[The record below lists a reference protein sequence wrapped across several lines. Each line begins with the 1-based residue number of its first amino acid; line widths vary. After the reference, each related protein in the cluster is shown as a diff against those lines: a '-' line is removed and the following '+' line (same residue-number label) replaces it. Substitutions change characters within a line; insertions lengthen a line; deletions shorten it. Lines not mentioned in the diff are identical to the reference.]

1 MQMVRLWVA
10 SGQRR
15 LQVFRS
21 DHPISSYAAPPG
33 YNVAVEISLRDFWEA
48 DFETLWRIDQA
59 CFAPGIAY
67 SRRELMSY
75 VRLSQSTTLVAE
87 ATSGAVKTPEIVGY
101 VIAHTGPKSTGH
113 IITID
118 VLPSAQRLGVG
129 SKLLSGAETRLL
141 DKKCTISYLETA
153 VDNLP
158 ALVFYKRHNYFLLKT
173 LPRYYSNG
181 VDAFVLQKD
190 LLSSAQA
197 S

>member
-1 MQMVRLWVA
+1 MSNA
-10 SGQRR
+10 HGK
-15 LQVFRS
+15 FFIS
-21 DHPISSYAAPPG
+21 DNPISPAPGPQG
-33 YNVAVEISLRDFWEA
+33 YNVAVEISLHDFREA

-67 SRRELMSY
+67 SRRELLSY
-75 VRLSQSTTLVAE
+75 VRLPQSTTLVAE
-87 ATSGAVKTPEIVGY
+87 ATSGEEIPDILGY
-101 VIAHTGPKSTGH
+101 IIAHAGAKSVGH

-118 VLPSAQRLGVG
+118 VLPSAQRVGIG
-129 SKLLSGAETRLL
+129 SKLLSAAEIRLL
-141 DKKCTISYLETA
+141 RKKCTISYLETA

-158 ALVFYKRHNYFLLKT
+158 ALAFYKRHNYFLLKT

>member
-1 MQMVRLWVA
+1 M
-10 SGQRR
+10 
-15 LQVFRS
+15 
-21 DHPISSYAAPPG
+21 
-33 YNVAVEISLRDFWEA
+33 EISLRDFREG

-67 SRRELMSY
+67 SRRELLSY
-75 VRLSQSTTLVAE
+75 VRLSRSTTLVAE
-87 ATSGAVKTPEIVGY
+87 AICDPSKMPEIVGY
-101 VIAHTGPKSTGH
+101 IIAHAGPKGTGH

-129 SKLLSGAETRLL
+129 SKLLSGAEARLL
-141 DKKCTISYLETA
+141 GKSCTIAYLETA

-158 ALVFYKRHNYFLLKT
+158 ALAFYKRHNYFLLKT